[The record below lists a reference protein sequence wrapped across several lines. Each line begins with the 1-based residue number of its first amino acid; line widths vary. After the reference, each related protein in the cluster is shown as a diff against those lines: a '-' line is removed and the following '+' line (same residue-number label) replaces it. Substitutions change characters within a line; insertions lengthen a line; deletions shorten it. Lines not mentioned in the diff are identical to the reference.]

1 MSESP
6 LIHTEKRAGRHRVT
20 DGLDWQAG
28 AQHAAKISTNRQPI
42 DVEKRAAASLPG
54 EHTSSMKGFTIMT
67 KEEIAEILAKP
78 YAQQLLNGPEPAR
91 MAYDGLDGDPRVI
104 PIGFWTEGE
113 QIVMATVPKSAKVA
127 ALRKN
132 PKVALT
138 IDQGAF
144 PPKVLLIRG
153 TAEVELV
160 EGIPEGYLTAGH
172 KVMTD
177 DQYPQW
183 VAGVRALYDEM
194 VVITIT
200 PTWAK
205 LLDFETTIPK
215 AVEDLIKEKS
225 AH

>member
-1 MSESP
+1 M
-6 LIHTEKRAGRHRVT
+6 
-20 DGLDWQAG
+20 
-28 AQHAAKISTNRQPI
+28 
-42 DVEKRAAASLPG
+42 
-54 EHTSSMKGFTIMT
+54 M

-78 YAQQLLNGPEPAR
+78 YSQQLLNGPEPAR
-91 MAYDGLDGDPRVI
+91 LAYNGLDGDPRVI
-104 PIGFWTEGE
+104 PIGFWTEGDR
-113 QIVMATVPKSAKVA
+113 VLMATLPQSAKVA

-153 TAEVELV
+153 IAELDLTDA
-160 EGIPEGYLTAGH
+160 IPDGYLNAGH

-177 DQYPQW
+177 EQYPEW

-215 AVEDLIKEKS
+215 AVEDLVKKKS
-225 AH
+225 AG

>member
-1 MSESP
+1 
-6 LIHTEKRAGRHRVT
+6 
-20 DGLDWQAG
+20 
-28 AQHAAKISTNRQPI
+28 
-42 DVEKRAAASLPG
+42 
-54 EHTSSMKGFTIMT
+54 MT
-67 KEEIAEILAKP
+67 KEEIAQILAKP

-132 PKVALT
+132 PTVALT
-138 IDQGAF
+138 IDQGSF
-144 PPKVLLIRG
+144 PPKALLIRG

-160 EGIPEGYLTAGH
+160 EGIPDGYLAAGR

-177 DQYPQW
+177 DQYPGW
-183 VAGVRALYDEM
+183 VAGVQGLYDEM

-205 LLDFETTIPK
+205 LLDFETTMPK
-215 AVEDLIKEKS
+215 AVEDVIKEKS
-225 AH
+225 AG

>member
-1 MSESP
+1 
-6 LIHTEKRAGRHRVT
+6 
-20 DGLDWQAG
+20 
-28 AQHAAKISTNRQPI
+28 
-42 DVEKRAAASLPG
+42 
-54 EHTSSMKGFTIMT
+54 MT

-91 MAYDGLDGDPRVI
+91 LAYDGLDGDPRAI
-104 PIGFWTEGE
+104 PIGFWTEDDR
-113 QIVMATVPKSAKVA
+113 ILMATTPKAAKVA

-138 IDQGAF
+138 IDTGAF
-144 PPKVLLIRG
+144 PPKVLLLRG

-160 EGIPEGYLTAGH
+160 DGVPDGYLLAGH

-177 DQYPQW
+177 EQYPEW
-183 VAGVRALYDEM
+183 AEGVKGLYDQM
-194 VVITIT
+194 VLITII

-225 AH
+225 AG

>member
-1 MSESP
+1 
-6 LIHTEKRAGRHRVT
+6 
-20 DGLDWQAG
+20 
-28 AQHAAKISTNRQPI
+28 
-42 DVEKRAAASLPG
+42 
-54 EHTSSMKGFTIMT
+54 MT
-67 KEEIAEILAKP
+67 KDEIAAVLAKP
-78 YAQQLLNGPEPAR
+78 YSQELLTGPEPAR
-91 MAYDGLDGDPRVI
+91 FAYDGLDGDPRVI
-104 PIGFWTEGE
+104 PIGFWVEGDK
-113 QIVMATVPKSAKVA
+113 IVMATVPKSAKVA

-138 IDQGAF
+138 IDTGAF

-160 EGIPEGYLTAGH
+160 QGVPEGYLLAGH

-177 DQYPQW
+177 EQYPEW
-183 VAGVRALYDEM
+183 EAGVKGLYDEM
-194 VVITIT
+194 VVITVT

-225 AH
+225 S

>member
-1 MSESP
+1 
-6 LIHTEKRAGRHRVT
+6 
-20 DGLDWQAG
+20 
-28 AQHAAKISTNRQPI
+28 
-42 DVEKRAAASLPG
+42 
-54 EHTSSMKGFTIMT
+54 MT
-67 KEEIAEILAKP
+67 KHEIAEMLAKP

-104 PIGFWTEGE
+104 PIGFWTAGDR
-113 QIVMATVPKSAKVA
+113 IVMATVPKSAKVA

-132 PKVALT
+132 PKVGLT

-160 EGIPEGYLTAGH
+160 EEIPEGYLAAGH

-177 DQYPQW
+177 DQYADW
-183 VAGVRALYDEM
+183 VAGVRGLYDEM

-200 PTWAK
+200 PSWAQ
-205 LLDFETTIPK
+205 LLDFATTIPQ
-215 AVEDLIKEKS
+215 AVEDLSGEKS
-225 AH
+225 AG